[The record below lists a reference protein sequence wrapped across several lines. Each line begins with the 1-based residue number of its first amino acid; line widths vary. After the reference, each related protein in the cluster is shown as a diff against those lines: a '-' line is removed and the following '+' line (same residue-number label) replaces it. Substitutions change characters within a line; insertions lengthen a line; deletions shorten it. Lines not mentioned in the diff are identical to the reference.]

1 MNIIKFDYNK
11 LYKSIDEY
19 IINNNSDMYLCP
31 YAHINF
37 DKPIILMNSETLK
50 FIEKETQIYTYIYAK
65 KEKIPMING
74 CYIAIAE
81 WLPLGEVELK

>member
-11 LYKSIDEY
+11 FCKGINEY
-19 IINNNSDMYLCP
+19 ILTNNNSDIYLCP
-31 YAHINF
+31 YTHIDF

-50 FIEKETQIYTYIYAK
+50 FIEKETQTYIYTK

-81 WLPLGEVELK
+81 WLPFGEVELK

>member
-11 LYKSIDEY
+11 LCKSIDEY
-19 IINNNSDMYLCP
+19 IFNNNTNIYLCTDS
-31 YAHINF
+31 HINF

-50 FIEKETQIYTYIYAK
+50 IIEKETQTYIYTK
-65 KEKIPMING
+65 KEKVPMING